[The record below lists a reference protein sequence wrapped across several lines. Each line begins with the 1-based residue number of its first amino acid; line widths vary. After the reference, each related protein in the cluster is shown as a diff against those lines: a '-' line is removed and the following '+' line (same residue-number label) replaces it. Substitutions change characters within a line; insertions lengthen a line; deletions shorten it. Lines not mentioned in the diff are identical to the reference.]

1 MPTFEITDPESGKIV
16 EITGDSPPTE
26 AELEQIFAGVQNG
39 VSTTATANGD
49 GSLQSGNQ
57 ADRLISDPVNLDL
70 ARKAALEVIAGF
82 NRGALSVADIPADIA
97 NAALQL
103 AGSDLRVPTL
113 KGSAIGKAG
122 AGGGFVQDPNLR
134 QALGL
139 LGEFTTPAAP
149 IGVAAKTGATGAVD
163 DIARSFTAQSPAK
176 QKIAETLAADPANK
190 KLAEFIRD
198 ETGKVAKSPQAM
210 ETLRQ
215 GFDRGVIAATKAAT
229 KRDKRKM
236 QGMVDILKR
245 GRENALF
252 ASKNRP
258 SDIAGQTLLERVNHI
273 KKVNKEAGAAV
284 NKAAQDLKGK
294 QADFSPAVDDFLGQL
309 DEMGITVERLDN
321 GNFKAAFEG
330 SDIEGVKGAEK
341 AIKNVLGRISKL
353 TPKPS
358 VSQAVSL
365 DIPNQS
371 IDGLSS
377 RQMKSII
384 DYVESPDINEFL
396 ATGRKLPDH
405 LKNQFDDIVKAIN
418 DKGITLDRPTKVY
431 RGAANPETGKT
442 ITSVTP
448 DPEVAARFSSNVEEV
463 VLPKG
468 TKILPMGDEFVHP
481 SLIGW
486 DPEERIME
494 FILKPGD
501 FKKGTKTATATS
513 ELVGMGGLQR
523 QVLSEFEPVRT
534 AKRLPDAFEG
544 HRLKKFIDEQV
555 TFGKQVRGL
564 SGKSERVL
572 KQLRTGLDNVLDANF
587 ADYEKANT
595 TFSETINAL
604 DSLQASAGT
613 KLDFFGP
620 NADKAVGTS
629 LRRLLSNTQSRANMV
644 SAIDEIEK
652 VAKKTGGKFEDDI
665 TTQVLFADELDRM
678 FGAAAR
684 TSFKGQIEQAV
695 RTGAEVAQDQ
705 GITERAVGA
714 AGEAL
719 ERARGI
725 NEDAAI
731 KSIEELLKTR

>member
-113 KGSAIGKAG
+113 RGSAIGKAG
-122 AGGGFVQDPNLR
+122 AGGGFVKDPNLR

-139 LGEFTTPAAP
+139 LGEFVTPAAP
-149 IGVAAKTGATGAVD
+149 IGVAAKTGASGSID

-215 GFDRGVIAATKAAT
+215 GFDRGVVAATKAAT

-258 SDIAGQTLLERVNHI
+258 SDVAGQTLLERVNHI
-273 KKVNKEAGAAV
+273 KKVNKEAGASV
-284 NKAAQDLKGK
+284 NKAAQGLKGK
-294 QADFSPAVDDFLGQL
+294 TADFSPAVDDFLEQL
-309 DEMGITVERLDN
+309 DGMGITIERMDDGAL
-321 GNFKAAFEG
+321 KAAFEG

-341 AIKNVLGRISKL
+341 AIKNI
-353 TPKPS
+353 
-358 VSQAVSL
+358 
-365 DIPNQS
+365 
-371 IDGLSS
+371 
-377 RQMKSII
+377 
-384 DYVESPDINEFL
+384 
-396 ATGRKLPDH
+396 
-405 LKNQFDDIVKAIN
+405 
-418 DKGITLDRPTKVY
+418 
-431 RGAANPETGKT
+431 
-442 ITSVTP
+442 
-448 DPEVAARFSSNVEEV
+448 
-463 VLPKG
+463 
-468 TKILPMGDEFVHP
+468 
-481 SLIGW
+481 
-486 DPEERIME
+486 
-494 FILKPGD
+494 
-501 FKKGTKTATATS
+501 
-513 ELVGMGGLQR
+513 LQR
-523 QVLSEFEPVRT
+523 VSKVGD
-534 AKRLPDAFEG
+534 KAFEG

-652 VAKKTGGKFEDDI
+652 VAKKTGGKFEDNI

-695 RTGAEVAQDQ
+695 RTGAEVAQGQ